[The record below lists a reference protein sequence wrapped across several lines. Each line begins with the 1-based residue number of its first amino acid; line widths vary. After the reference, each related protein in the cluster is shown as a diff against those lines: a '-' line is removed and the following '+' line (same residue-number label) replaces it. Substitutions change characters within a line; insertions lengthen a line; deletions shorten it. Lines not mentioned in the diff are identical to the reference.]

1 MGKDIKFKTFT
12 FCTRGHLVS
21 FERPAVMGIL
31 NITDD
36 SFYDGGRHNTLES
49 ASEHAEQL
57 LADGADIIDIGAAS
71 SRPGATLPTT
81 DVEIGRLVPVIRHIR
96 EAHPEALISVDTCFP
111 DTSQA
116 VIDAGADIIND
127 ISGGQF
133 DDRMFDTVAKLQVPY
148 ILMHTTAPPDEMQQ
162 ICEYNDIVQDLC
174 IYLSER
180 LNHLYELGVK
190 DVWIDPGFGFGKTV
204 QQNHE
209 LLDRMDEL
217 TEIFREPMLV
227 GLSRKSMIYKPLSIT
242 PDQALNGTTVLNTKA
257 LMRGASI
264 LRVHDPK
271 EAREAIHLLYGIK

>member
-12 FCTRGHLVS
+12 ICTRGRLVS

-49 ASEHAEQL
+49 ASEHAERL
-57 LADGADIIDIGAAS
+57 LSDGADIIDIGAAS
-71 SRPGATLPTT
+71 SRPGATLPST

-96 EAHPEALISVDTCFP
+96 EVHPEALISVDTCFS

-148 ILMHTTAPPDEMQQ
+148 ILMHTTALPDEMQHK
-162 ICEYNDIVQDLC
+162 CHYNDIVQDICL
-174 IYLSER
+174 YLSER
-180 LNHLYELGVK
+180 LNRLYELGVK

-204 QQNHE
+204 EQNHE
-209 LLDRMDEL
+209 LLDRLDEL
-217 TEIFREPMLV
+217 TSEFREPLLA
-227 GLSRKSMIYKPLSIT
+227 GLSRKSMIYRKLGIT
-242 PDQALNGTTVLNTKA
+242 PAEALNGTTVLNTKA
-257 LMRGASI
+257 LMRGSRI

-271 EAREAIHLLYGIK
+271 EALEAVKLLYD